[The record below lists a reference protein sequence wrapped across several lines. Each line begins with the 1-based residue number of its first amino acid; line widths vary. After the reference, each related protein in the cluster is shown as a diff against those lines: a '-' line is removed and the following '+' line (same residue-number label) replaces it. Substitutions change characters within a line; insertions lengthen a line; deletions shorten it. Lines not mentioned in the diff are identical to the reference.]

1 MLSQAINPVRL
12 ISQKDLERYLQKQS
26 SQKNIVKE
34 EFLKGAAYELELLKQ
49 SSLEK
54 EARYLK
60 HLENQ
65 LRALNKK
72 SNSPLEE
79 AEILE
84 ITKSAE
90 SFNKY
95 FQEESRSVW
104 NGMLE
109 ELKKQGANQSFIEG
123 MQKEASAA
131 RIFAALANPFKRF
144 GRFMKGSRG
153 KAPAAAASQAA
164 QAAAPAAQAAQAA
177 ASPSSGGF
185 EKIRFSPTKGMA
197 GLGTGALTGAMLGG
211 VPGALIG
218 GGIGGT
224 VGLLGPVGGG
234 AAILGGLG
242 YGGYRGLKATGLL
255 GQGDD
260 RDMTGELEDRNRL
273 VPMLSNQFLGGA
285 GGAILGKLIASEAG
299 LQGGPMGLL
308 APVLGGIAGY
318 NYLPQM
324 MNKWKDPVGVGAN
337 RISPWAAENNRRII
351 AQ

>member
-1 MLSQAINPVRL
+1 MLSQAINPVSL
-12 ISQKDLERYLQKQS
+12 ISQKDLEGYLQKQS
-26 SQKNIVKE
+26 SQKNVIKE
-34 EFLKGAAYELELLKQ
+34 EFLKGAAYELDLLKQ

-60 HLENQ
+60 HLEKQ

-72 SNSPLEE
+72 SSSPLEE
-79 AEILE
+79 EQILE

-90 SFNKY
+90 SFNRN

-104 NGMLE
+104 NEMLE

-144 GRFMKGSRG
+144 GKFLKGSGG
-153 KAPAAAASQAA
+153 KAPAAAAASQ
-164 QAAAPAAQAAQAA
+164 AAPAAQAAQAA

-185 EKIRFSPTKGMA
+185 EKIRFSPSKGMA
-197 GLGTGALTGAMLGG
+197 GLGGGALTGAMLGG

-234 AAILGGLG
+234 AALLGGLG

-255 GQGDD
+255 GQGDTL
-260 RDMTGELEDRNRL
+260 DMSGELEDRNRV

-324 MNKWKDPVGVGAN
+324 MNKWKDPVGVGSN
-337 RISPWAAENNRRII
+337 KISPWAADINRRII